1 MPGWARWT
9 VGIVVALGVIGGGLY
24 YWLIVDGGEANPKG
38 YALDIAEIRRLA
50 NTIEGGK
57 PIDIEVQEVASF
69 SFPATALVAGDGW
82 SQKLLPVY
90 VYKIVYADRFGL
102 IDTAL
107 TEEQGGGNPVAYDTD
122 AFARVDAAIGAA
134 DFILITH
141 EHMDHIG
148 GLAAHGDLAGALART
163 RLTDIQIANPDRMAP
178 VTFPAGALEGLTPF
192 TYEGAAAVAP
202 GVVVIAAPG
211 HTPGSQMVFV
221 QLADGREVLFLGDV
235 AWHFRNIE
243 LVRERA
249 RLVTDFLLNENRQQ
263 VLDQFFALKA
273 LHEAEPAIAIVPGH
287 DGRTISELVAKDVL
301 TPGFE

>member
-1 MPGWARWT
+1 MPAWARWT
-9 VGIVVALGVIGGGLY
+9 LGIVVALGVIGGGAY
-24 YWLIVDGGEANPKG
+24 WWLIVDGGEADPEG
-38 YALDIAEIRRLA
+38 YSIDIGEIRRLA
-50 NTIEGGK
+50 NSIEGEK
-57 PIDIEVQEVASF
+57 PIDIQVQEVASF

-82 SQKLLPVY
+82 STKLLPVY

-107 TEEQGGGNPVAYDTD
+107 TEEQGGGNTVAYDED
-122 AFARVDAAIGAA
+122 AFARVDAAIDAA

-148 GLAAHGDLAGALART
+148 GLAAHGDLAGALAKT
-163 RLTDIQIANPDRMAP
+163 RLTDIQIANPDRMVP
-178 VTFPAGALEGLTPF
+178 VTFPAGVLEGLTPF

-221 QLADGREVLFLGDV
+221 QLADGRELLFLGDV

-249 RLVTDFLLNENRQQ
+249 RLVTDYFLNENRQQ

-273 LHEAEPAIAIVPGH
+273 LHEAEPAIGIVPGH
-287 DGRTISELVAKDVL
+287 DGKTISDLVAREML